1 MAEAALLK
9 PQKLFFR
16 FIVFR
21 FTKILLSAYLKSL
34 KFLMAHSWIYS
45 LFFSFTK
52 ILLSAYAAQ
61 PGSSMATRRSS
72 RTSPT
77 DSRKPNG
84 CFIFEKMRHPAKQK
98 GHFSQKKTLSLSAE
112 ATINAAGKDRIYVIF
127 FLEYKDRDLI
137 THEPHCHHLCYKSF
151 TYSDSCSFPNASPMI
166 NPENASTY
174 PLLLLQSENTNGSV
188 RKQ

>member
-1 MAEAALLK
+1 MQHSLDLQWPPEDLQELALPTPENQMAA
-9 PQKLFFR
+9 
-16 FIVFR
+16 
-21 FTKILLSAYLKSL
+21 SYLK
-34 KFLMAHSWIYS
+34 KCAIQRN
-45 LFFSFTK
+45 K
-52 ILLSAYAAQ
+52 KDIL
-61 PGSSMATRRSS
+61 
-72 RTSPT
+72 
-77 DSRKPNG
+77 
-84 CFIFEKMRHPAKQK
+84 AKEN
-98 GHFSQKKTLSLSAE
+98 LSLSAE

-127 FLEYKDRDLI
+127 FLEYNDRDLI